1 MYISTKKKRI
11 QKKTP
16 PKQLCPVNRYQVG
29 ILILILYLYNNKVHT
44 YMHTYASRM
53 QHTQAECKEWKKP
66 LRFLFLPPPP
76 FSFFSSIEQRGK
88 STYMYNTTIP
98 ASPPRAAFDLLRS
111 PLHPLTKQKEIKI
124 LNRTASVCVYLYPIP
139 THEGP

>member
-1 MYISTKKKRI
+1 MYKSTKKKRI
-11 QKKTP
+11 QKKKP

-29 ILILILYLYNNKVHT
+29 ILILILYLYNNKKYIHT
-44 YMHTYASRM
+44 CI
-53 QHTQAECKEWKKP
+53 HTQAEYKEWKKP
-66 LRFLFLPPPP
+66 LRFLFLFPPPP

-98 ASPPRAAFDLLRS
+98 AFPPRAAFDLLRS
-111 PLHPLTKQKEIKI
+111 PLHPLIKQKEIKI